1 METGGLFSHEELTRR
16 EGYVVYRFS
25 GKGAKRAFAQ
35 EAGGHRWQ
43 GESKG
48 RTHSSTVTV
57 AVLAEPT
64 RSELRIPDK
73 DLRIEA
79 YRDSG
84 PGGQNKNKNDT
95 AIRVTHLPTGI
106 TACSTL
112 KSQARNK
119 ELALSELRAR
129 LAKRQEEGDT
139 SRRNAKR
146 RNQIGRGE
154 RSDKVRTIAEQRQRV
169 ENHLNGKRM
178 SVKRYLRGFID
189 EVLSD

>member
-1 METGGLFSHEELTRR
+1 MGTGGRFSYEELTCR

-25 GKGAKRAFAQ
+25 GRGAKKAFAQ
-35 EAGGHRWQ
+35 EAGGHRFQ

-57 AVLAEPT
+57 AVLSEPSKT
-64 RSELRIPDK
+64 ELRIPSS

-95 AIRVTHLPTGI
+95 AIRVTHIPTGI

-112 KSQARNK
+112 KSQAQNK
-119 ELALSELRAR
+119 ELALGELRAR
-129 LAKRQEEGDT
+129 LTLRQEQGEI
-139 SRRNAKR
+139 SKRNSKR
-146 RNQIGRGE
+146 RNQIGTAE
-154 RSDKVRTIAEQRQRV
+154 RSDKIRTVAEQRRRV

-178 SVKRYLRGFID
+178 PLKRYLRGYID
-189 EVLSD
+189 EIL